1 LSDPENAEILTIDG
15 IAAPF
20 RWLTTD
26 GSKNT
31 TRRDAKIRR
40 KYGHGAFRPRD
51 GMSPRAP

>member
-20 RWLTTD
+20 RRLTTD